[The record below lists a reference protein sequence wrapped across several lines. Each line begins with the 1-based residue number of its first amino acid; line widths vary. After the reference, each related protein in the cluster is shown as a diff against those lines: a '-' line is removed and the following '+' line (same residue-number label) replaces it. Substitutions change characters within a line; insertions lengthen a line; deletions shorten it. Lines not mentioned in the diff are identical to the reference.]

1 MPRADRCRSPAVR
14 GKGSVGLVGACG
26 LAALFVGVLFV
37 GVFVKK
43 RGGSAYGR
51 AQRVA
56 SIDSP
61 LPEKS
66 SGSWSLAG
74 VRFPSL

>member
-37 GVFVKK
+37 GVFVVKK
-43 RGGSAYGR
+43 RPDG
-51 AQRVA
+51 VA
-56 SIDSP
+56 CIDSP

-66 SGSWSLAG
+66 SGSGSLAG
-74 VRFPSL
+74 FGFLSL

>member
-1 MPRADRCRSPAVR
+1 MPRVDRCRSPPLR
-14 GKGSVGLVGACG
+14 RKGSVGLVGACG

-43 RGGSAYGR
+43 RGGSAYER
-51 AQRVA
+51 AHRVA

-61 LPEKS
+61 LPVKS

-74 VRFPSL
+74 FGFAGL